1 MTDRIDQPS
10 ELVPFLEATALT
22 WGRILGVEA
31 SSLAVF
37 GRISALSVNWIA
49 LHREALNA
57 LGLNFA
63 EYSVLALLRTTES
76 GWRRSPTHLRQLI
89 GQSSAGM
96 TRVLDKL
103 EADGH
108 LRREDIDGDRRRV
121 DIVLTQS
128 GAELAERAVA
138 ALLALENAVLAF
150 LAPERRA
157 SIGSGLDALLGAFAA
172 RRKG

>member
-1 MTDRIDQPS
+1 MTDRIDQPN

-22 WGRILGVEA
+22 WQRILGVDA
-31 SSLAVF
+31 SALAVF
-37 GRISALSVNWIA
+37 GRIAALSVNWIS
-49 LHREALNA
+49 LHREALSD

-63 EYSVLALLRTTES
+63 EYSVLAMLRTTRS
-76 GWRRSPTHLRQLI
+76 GRRSPTQLRRLI

-96 TRVLDKL
+96 TRILDKL
-103 EADGH
+103 ETEGH

-121 DIVLTQS
+121 DIVLTPS

-138 ALLALENAVLAF
+138 ALIALENAVLAF

-157 SIGSGLDALLGAFAA
+157 AIVPGLDALLGAFAT
-172 RRKG
+172 RRR